1 MKKRTIELFTAGCP
15 CCDEAVRVVR
25 SLICPSCDLQ
35 VLDLRSDP
43 VALARAR
50 QYGVTRVPAVVVN
63 GELADCCRL
72 GAIDADRLRAL
83 GVGTAA

>member
-1 MKKRTIELFTAGCP
+1 MKKRIIELFVAGCP
-15 CCDEAVRVVR
+15 CCDEAVTLVQ
-25 SLICPSCDLQ
+25 SLTCPSCDLR
-35 VLDLRSDP
+35 VLDLRTDS
-43 VALARAR
+43 VAQAKAT

-72 GAIDADRLRAL
+72 GAVDADRLRAL